1 MAKARVG
8 ASPYRTN
15 SESSRDHFLAS
26 KNEDERQTVIVLQDA
41 ITLRLTR
48 TIKSLSRLR
57 RSPLPKRLICHPFL
71 FISTRTTERRRRC
84 IYERISA
91 LIHENPAASCPPHS
105 STFSLAFVNTEHT
118 HIQLLCLAYFR
129 LSQNNKLTERLSLR
143 AQRLALE

>member
-1 MAKARVG
+1 MAKTRVG
-8 ASPYRTN
+8 DTPYRTI

-48 TIKSLSRLR
+48 TIKRLARLR

-71 FISTRTTERRRRC
+71 FISTRTTERRRC

-105 STFSLAFVNTEHT
+105 STFSVAFVNTEHT